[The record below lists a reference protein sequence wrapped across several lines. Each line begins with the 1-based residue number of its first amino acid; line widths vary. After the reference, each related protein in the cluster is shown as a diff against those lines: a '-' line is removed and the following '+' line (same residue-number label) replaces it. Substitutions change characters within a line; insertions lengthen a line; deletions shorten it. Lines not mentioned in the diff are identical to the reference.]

1 MEGEYLGMSN
11 YTIVYHGVEETVR
24 ITDGTLVLEKY
35 LIPRRMLLSALEYLN
50 AQLSTIDVTLF
61 DNTFTGISR
70 AIEVLDNAARKIYN
84 DEIYDERQ
92 FKLKK
97 RKQYANIK

>member
-1 MEGEYLGMSN
+1 MGHKHDDLSYEMGRKLEAQ
-11 YTIVYHGVEETVR
+11 E
-24 ITDGTLVLEKY
+24 VLEKY
-35 LIPRRMLLSALEYLN
+35 LIPRRMLMSASEYLKR
-50 AQLSTIDVTLF
+50 STVYNTLF
-61 DNTFTGISR
+61 DNTFIGI
-70 AIEVLDNAARKIYN
+70 AIALEVLDNAARKIYN